1 MACNRP
7 KIRHALDHIA
17 VRYLP
22 TKKYRN
28 SAIHDGSISAII
40 FNSLGS
46 APATSGCAYD
56 RSECQRHRKLVHGI
70 CVGNCAADAGSG
82 ADLYS
87 GRADTTCRAAIAS
100 TCSLLPR
107 RDRASVKPGLIA
119 ARSATRKPQ
128 RNASSQHQV
137 HERRRGN
144 NLDGSPFDH
153 RNRVCVRR

>member
-70 CVGNCAADAGSG
+70 CVGNGVADAGSG

-87 GRADTTCRAAIAS
+87 GRIDTTSRAAIAS
-100 TCSLLPR
+100 TRGLFPR
-107 RDRASVKPGLIA
+107 RDRASVKPGLT
-119 ARSATRKPQ
+119 AR
-128 RNASSQHQV
+128 
-137 HERRRGN
+137 
-144 NLDGSPFDH
+144 
-153 RNRVCVRR
+153 RVGAREPKCNV